1 MAGEY
6 RDAEEKSHVMRNVII
21 LMVIAFIGGAIA
33 TSWILSRYNPFA
45 SDDAPPAI
53 EGDTISIDPNALS
66 VAADAQNGVKVP
78 VASRVNSAAP
88 AARTA
93 AVSSQ
98 KEVALSARVQDLED
112 RLSRINVQAQAAS
125 GNATRA
131 EGLLLAFAARR
142 ALDKGS
148 PLGYIEAQLRLRFGD
163 AQPIAVSTIVS
174 AAQQPVTLEDLVSGL
189 NDLGP
194 SLIAGSNGNGDDFWG
209 NIQREISTLFVV
221 RGDGS
226 PSPEPQQRLSRAERF
241 VESGNLEA
249 AIAEVEKLPGR
260 EKGEDWVQK
269 ARRYNEARRALDVI
283 ETAAILEPQQLR
295 STNAAP
301 AAPSSAL
308 IGSAAPE

>member
-66 VAADAQNGVKVP
+66 VSADAQNGVKAP
-78 VASRVNSAAP
+78 VASPVNSAAP